1 LDCRT
6 ELTELS
12 KKPCG
17 TTIDPS
23 CRRRTAAV
31 LKIETYKQHG
41 VAWRGMATP
50 RHAVACHVMPWH
62 GSQNFTVRCC
72 ELNDVMSQSTTI
84 DGRVSQMA

>member
-1 LDCRT
+1 LDFCT

-31 LKIETYKQHG
+31 LKIETYKQPG
-41 VAWRGMATP
+41 VAWHGWRGVAWP
-50 RHAVACHVMPWH
+50 RHVMPWH